1 MRTKSIVILLLILV
15 NFGCDQI
22 SKELV
27 RKKVED
33 NAYIP
38 LVKDNFILTKVENTG
53 AALGFGAN
61 FSPILKN
68 VLLNFLPLVV
78 LLILLVRI
86 FKKQNLPNWNLVAF
100 AFLIGGGLGNLIDRF
115 LYGSVTDFFHLKIG
129 FLRTGIF
136 NMADVS
142 VTLGAICLLISV
154 MQQQKKTSS
163 KNLA

>member
-1 MRTKSIVILLLILV
+1 MKTKRIVIVLLILV
-15 NFGCDQI
+15 NFSCDQI

-27 RKKVED
+27 RNKVD
-33 NAYIP
+33 SNAYIP

-61 FSPILKN
+61 FSPIIKEA
-68 VLLNFLPLVV
+68 LLNFLPLIV
-78 LLILLVRI
+78 LLVLVVRI
-86 FKKQNLPNWNLVAF
+86 FKKQNLSIWNLIAF

-136 NMADVS
+136 NMTDVS
-142 VTLGAICLLISV
+142 VTIGAICLLISLL
-154 MQQQKKTSS
+154 QQQKKTSS
-163 KNLA
+163 ENLA

>member
-1 MRTKSIVILLLILV
+1 MKTKHILILALILI

-27 RKKVED
+27 RNKVEN

-38 LVKDNFILTKVENTG
+38 LVKDNLILTKVENTG

-61 FSPILKN
+61 FSPWIKN
-68 VLLNFLPLVV
+68 VLLNFLPLTVPLV
-78 LLILLVRI
+78 LVYRI
-86 FKKQNLPNWNLVAF
+86 FKKSNLDKWVLVAF

-115 LYGSVTDFFHLKIG
+115 LYGSVTDFFHLRIG
-129 FLRTGIF
+129 LLKTGIF

-142 VTLGAICLLISV
+142 VTIGAICLIIAMLNT
-154 MQQQKKTSS
+154 KNES
-163 KNLA
+163 KLNPQ